1 MRKILLLEDDTI
13 LQEIIEEFLTEI
25 GYRVDCFYDGEKAL
39 DAAMAQRYDM
49 LLLDV
54 NVPEI
59 DGFELLGYLREIR
72 NRTPAIFI
80 TSLGDLKNLRKGF
93 DIGAEDYLKKPFELD
108 ELAIRIEH
116 HMRAGGGVPYE
127 FGSFTF
133 LPERHL
139 LTTEEGER
147 IPLKTRESLIL
158 AYLLGRQGD
167 VVSFDELIENLWEEE
182 QRPTYATIRTYIKN
196 LRKILGHSTIE
207 NVKGEG
213 YRVAIDDRL

>member
-1 MRKILLLEDDTI
+1 MRRILLLEDDTI
-13 LQEIIEEFLTEI
+13 LQEIIEEFLMEK
-25 GYRVDCFYDGEKAL
+25 GYRVDCFYDGEEAL
-39 DAAMAQRYDM
+39 EAAMTERYDM

-93 DIGAEDYLKKPFELD
+93 DLGAEDYLKKPFELD

-116 HMRAGGGVPYE
+116 HMRSGGGAPHEIGPY
-127 FGSFTF
+127 TF
-133 LPERHL
+133 YPDRHL
-139 LTTEEGER
+139 LVDGEGER
-147 IPLKTRESLIL
+147 SPLKARESLIL
-158 AYLLGRQGD
+158 AYLLNRKGE

-196 LRKILGHSTIE
+196 LRKLLGHEAID

-213 YRVAIDDRL
+213 YRIAINDRL